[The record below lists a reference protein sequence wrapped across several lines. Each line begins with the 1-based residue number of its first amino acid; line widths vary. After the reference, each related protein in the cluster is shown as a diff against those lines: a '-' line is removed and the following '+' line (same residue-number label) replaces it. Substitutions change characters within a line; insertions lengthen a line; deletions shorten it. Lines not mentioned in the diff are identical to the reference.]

1 MDDKKVLL
9 IASGAVA
16 HDKVRTMLG
25 ASGVN
30 VDVIF
35 ADEEMPIADPNKSPW
50 AGTQLPYTRILYPLP
65 ELPDINII
73 PNTEKRPF
81 SGKHQ
86 VDVECYEKRIS
97 KRRKKNKNPKTHRRK

>member
-1 MDDKKVLL
+1 MDNKKVLL

-16 HDKVRTMLG
+16 HDKVRAMLG
-25 ASGVN
+25 ESGVN

-35 ADEEMPIADPNKSPW
+35 TDEEMPIADPNKSPW
-50 AGTQLPYTRILYPLP
+50 AGTQLPDPRILYPLP

-86 VDVECYEKRIS
+86 VDIECYEKRIS

>member
-1 MDDKKVLL
+1 MDNKKVLL
-9 IASGAVA
+9 IATATVDN
-16 HDKVRTMLG
+16 DKVRAMLG

-35 ADEEMPIADPNKSPW
+35 TDEEMPIADPNKSPW
-50 AGTQLPYTRILYPLP
+50 TGTQLPDPRILYPRP

-86 VDVECYEKRIS
+86 VDIECYEKRIS